1 MNRNEYI
8 TKLKGALGNIPADT
22 KDEIIYDFTE
32 HFDVGLEQGKT
43 EEEISESLGDPKVNA
58 KQYKAEY
65 IVQQAHKKSSGVN
78 VFRAIFAAI
87 SLGFFNL
94 IFMLPIF
101 AVIFSVIVALFAVA
115 FSLSLS
121 GIIILAATI
130 LKPLLPTWISLS
142 DINPVILIF
151 GSISITSFGLLFGVA
166 TIQLTRWCLKAT
178 AGYIKANI
186 NIIGNNKKENDE
198 YDG

>member
-1 MNRNEYI
+1 MNKNDYLA
-8 TKLKGALGNIPADT
+8 KLKNTLGNIPNET
-22 KDEIIYDFTE
+22 KYEIIYDFTE
-32 HFDVGLEQGKT
+32 HFEVGLEQGKT
-43 EEEISESLGDPKVNA
+43 EEEIAESLGDPKTNA
-58 KQYKAEY
+58 KQYRAEY

-94 IFMLPIF
+94 IFMLPVF
-101 AVIFSVIVALFAVA
+101 AVVFSIIVSFFAIS

-121 GIIILAATI
+121 GVFALLATV
-130 LKPLLPTWISLS
+130 LKPLLPIWIGLP
-142 DINPVILIF
+142 DMNPLFLIF
-151 GSISITSFGLLFGVA
+151 GSISITAFGLLFGIG
-166 TIQLTRWCLKAT
+166 TFQLTRWCLKAT

-198 YDG
+198 YVG